1 MDADMGGTEI
11 LTPLL
16 DIVNVERHMK
26 DYLRHVILITD
37 GEVSN
42 TAEVIKTISFMKKNN
57 ISTTHTVGIGSGVS
71 FDLIRR
77 GAIEG
82 GG

>member
-16 DIVNVERHMK
+16 DIVNIEKHMK

-37 GEVSN
+37 G
-42 TAEVIKTISFMKKNN
+42 
-57 ISTTHTVGIGSGVS
+57 
-71 FDLIRR
+71 
-77 GAIEG
+77 
-82 GG
+82 

>member
-1 MDADMGGTEI
+1 MGGTEI

-16 DIVNVERHMK
+16 DIVNIEKHMK

-37 GEVSN
+37 GQVSN
-42 TAEVIKTISFMKKNN
+42 TNQVIQTISMMKKKN
-57 ISTTHTVGIGSGVS
+57 ISTTHAVGIGSGVS

>member
-1 MDADMGGTEI
+1 MGGTEI

-16 DIVNVERHMK
+16 DIINVEKYMK

-42 TAEVIKTISFMKKNN
+42 TAEVIKTISMMKKKN
-57 ISTTHTVGIGSGVS
+57 ISTTHTVGIGNGVS

>member
-1 MDADMGGTEI
+1 MGGTEI
-11 LTPLL
+11 LSPLL
-16 DIVNVERHMK
+16 DIVHVEKHMK
-26 DYLRHVILITD
+26 DHLRHVILITD

-42 TAEVIKTISFMKKNN
+42 TGEVIKTISMMKKKN
-57 ISTTHTVGIGSGVS
+57 ICTTHTVGIGNGVS

>member
-1 MDADMGGTEI
+1 MGGTEI

-16 DIVNVERHMK
+16 DIVNVEKYMK

-42 TAEVIKTISFMKKNN
+42 TADVIKTISMMKKKN
-57 ISTTHTVGIGSGVS
+57 ISTTHTVGIGKGVS